1 LRGLSVDGLKADLQ
15 ERLRETV
22 DNTATTTE
30 VPTDENAGNAE
41 MMQESPG
48 LPSGCQQKTNDK
60 DEEGINAGNAM
71 KQHAESPGISSIS
84 DIAAALPTKK
94 PNDKD
99 EEGII
104 KSNDDKSSSS
114 SSKKS
119 SSSSSDTLSSNSR
132 NNGITDD
139 DNTVSTTNFPI

>member
-22 DNTATTTE
+22 DNNTTTTE
-30 VPTDENAGNAE
+30 VPTDENAGNAA

-48 LPSGCQQKTNDK
+48 LPSGCQQKTNDN
-60 DEEGINAGNAM
+60 DEEGMNAGNAM
-71 KQHAESPGISSIS
+71 KQHESPGLPSVS
-84 DIAAALPTKK
+84 DIAAALPTKTI
-94 PNDKD
+94 NDKD
-99 EEGII
+99 DKGI
-104 KSNDDKSSSS
+104 SNDDNSSSS

-132 NNGITDD
+132 NNGLTAD
-139 DNTVSTTNFPI
+139 DNTVSTTIFPI

>member
-22 DNTATTTE
+22 DNNATTTE
-30 VPTDENAGNAE
+30 VPTDENAGNAA

-48 LPSGCQQKTNDK
+48 LPSGCQQKTNDN
-60 DEEGINAGNAM
+60 DEEGMNAGNAM
-71 KQHAESPGISSIS
+71 KQHESPGLPSVS
-84 DIAAALPTKK
+84 DIAAALPTKTI
-94 PNDKD
+94 NDKD
-99 EEGII
+99 DKGI
-104 KSNDDKSSSS
+104 SNDDNSSSS

-132 NNGITDD
+132 NNGLTAD
-139 DNTVSTTNFPI
+139 DNTVSTTIFPI

>member
-22 DNTATTTE
+22 DNNATTTE
-30 VPTDENAGNAE
+30 VPTDENAGNAA

-48 LPSGCQQKTNDK
+48 LPSGCQQKTNDN
-60 DEEGINAGNAM
+60 DEDGMNADNAM
-71 KQHAESPGISSIS
+71 KQHESPGLPSVS
-84 DIAAALPTKK
+84 DIAPAALPTKTI
-94 PNDKD
+94 NDKD
-99 EEGII
+99 DKGT
-104 KSNDDKSSSS
+104 SNDDNSSSS

-132 NNGITDD
+132 NNGLTAD
-139 DNTVSTTNFPI
+139 DNTVSTTIFPI